1 MFENLVT
8 ELKFRGYEAEEV
20 TLNKNGVPHYGI
32 RINNGSNVL
41 PVVYP
46 TDNDTVDSLIEVI
59 EKNRTPDFGEIDI
72 CNWEY
77 VKDKLVACVCGR
89 GKEEV
94 PVIHCL
100 DLDTYA
106 RVVLDIYPEGCG
118 MASTKVTASLLN
130 AWGKTIGEVMKV
142 ATENSFKDLTIC
154 HMLEALKDLIPDDF
168 PEELLPIESDYPMY
182 VISNA
187 GKVNG
192 AINMFNP
199 EVFERLREK
208 LGDDFVILPSSLHEC
223 IAVPYSEEADYS
235 SLVAEVNSTQLA
247 EEDKLSDTVY
257 RFKDGVL
264 AIA

>member
-46 TDNDTVDSLIEVI
+46 TATATVDSLIEFI

-77 VKDKLVACVCGR
+77 VKDKLVACVCSQD
-89 GKEEV
+89 KEDLPHV
-94 PVIHCL
+94 RKL
-100 DLDTYA
+100 DLDVYA
-106 RVVLDIYPEGCG
+106 RVVLDLFPEEAG
-118 MASTKVTASLLN
+118 MTSAKVTDPLLN
-130 AWGKTIGEVMKV
+130 AWGKTIDEVMEV

-154 HMLEALKDLIPDDF
+154 HMCEAIKDLLPDDF
-168 PEELLPIESDYPMY
+168 PEELLPSESDYPMY

-199 EVFERLREK
+199 KVFEKLREK
-208 LGDDFVILPSSLHEC
+208 LGEDFVILPSSLHEC

-235 SLVAEVNSTQLA
+235 SLVAEVNTTQVA
-247 EEDKLSDTVY
+247 EVDRLSDTIY
-257 RFKDGVL
+257 RFKDGEL